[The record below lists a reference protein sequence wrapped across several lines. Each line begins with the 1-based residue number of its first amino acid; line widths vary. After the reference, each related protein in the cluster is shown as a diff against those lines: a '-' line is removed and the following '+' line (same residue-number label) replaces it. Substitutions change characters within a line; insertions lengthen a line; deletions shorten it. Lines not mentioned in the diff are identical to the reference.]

1 MAFKMKF
8 SGFKARGAVASQYAE
23 MFTGALTSLL
33 QQKEQEKL
41 EEEIA
46 LQEEN
51 KEIMDKI
58 KKNDEEI
65 KNFELDIDFDPSK
78 YTFFKKD

>member
-8 SGFKARGAVASQYAE
+8 SGFKAKGAVASQYAE

-46 LQEEN
+46 LQKEN

>member
-65 KNFELDIDFDPSK
+65 KNFELDVNFDPSK
-78 YTFFKKD
+78 YTIFKKD

>member
-46 LQEEN
+46 LQEKNKKALEEVNKMN
-51 KEIMDKI
+51 KEI
-58 KKNDEEI
+58 E
-65 KNFELDIDFDPSK
+65 NFELNIDFDPSK

>member
-41 EEEIA
+41 EEEVA

-65 KNFELDIDFDPSK
+65 KNFELNVNFDPSK
-78 YTFFKKD
+78 YTIFKKD

>member
-33 QQKEQEKL
+33 QQKEKEKL

-65 KNFELDIDFDPSK
+65 KNFELDVNFDPSK
-78 YTFFKKD
+78 YTIFKKD

>member
-46 LQEEN
+46 LQKEN